1 MKKSINYGEYQIT
14 KEENGSIRVLKNG
27 IPQENTKAALREIA
41 QSINLD
47 IQSNWNTQQFGS
59 KLIKAIEDLQTE
71 GSMRL
76 NAEEQEV
83 SNVSIGSVEGE
94 GAEESMQLCQQIVE
108 EMQKLGLDRFII
120 DGEDNFYGCHID
132 GNVHIVDEEEWEDYS
147 GDFEYDSRLFTVNNG
162 DFERIAS
169 VKGFS
174 LKDGQLIFHVLF
186 ATSDNNGVYVE
197 DEELAEFSLK
207 DIYDKY
213 QYMDEFNLVT
223 MLETYLHLLQGTYD
237 FGNEPIKW
245 EVKK

>member
-14 KEENGSIRVLKNG
+14 REENGSIRVLKNG

-47 IQSNWNTQQFGS
+47 TQSNWNTQQFGS
-59 KLIKAIEDLQTE
+59 KLIKAIEDLQTD

-76 NAEEQEV
+76 NAVEQEV
-83 SNVSIGSVEGE
+83 SNVSIGPVEGE

-120 DGEDNFYGCHID
+120 DGETYYGFEIE
-132 GNVHIVDEEEWEDYS
+132 GNIRIIDEEEWDDCN
-147 GDFEYDSRLFTVNNG
+147 GDFDIDTEIFRVNNG
-162 DFERIAS
+162 DMVRYATVRGLSIENGEL
-169 VKGFS
+169 VCHTLLLEDDFS
-174 LKDGQLIFHVLF
+174 NVW
-186 ATSDNNGVYVE
+186 VE
-197 DEELAEFSLK
+197 DEMLKEFTLK
-207 DIYDKY
+207 DIYDRY
-213 QYMDEFNLVT
+213 GYLDEFNTVR